1 LNNRVVFILILIGS
15 LLLPTWAKA
24 SPNPMKPTD
33 LTALSFYDQINLLWT
48 DNAPDEEGFIVERRS
63 GIDPFKEIAS
73 LSRDTTF
80 YLDMKLAP
88 RKTYYY
94 RVKAFHSLSE
104 SDYSNEAFATTDH
117 PPNQVNPPAAP
128 SDLVARVINGTNGL
142 TVELRWNDNSP
153 NEQGFKIERRV
164 PGYDFERIGET
175 LTDIRLFIDN
185 RVSFESRYIYRLLA
199 FNSKGE
205 SEYSNE
211 IMVETKKPAVDPAE
225 PTYEPPNPP
234 SDLKVEMINRVMY
247 FSWKDN
253 SDNEEGFRIYLSM
266 NDFENYAMHRQF
278 AKDTTSFEDGSLYI
292 PDMTFYIKVVA
303 FNQEG
308 ESVPSNEEMI
318 RIREQEEI
326 KTPEAPSDLKA
337 KEIYEQDVVLEWKDN
352 ADNETGFK
360 VERRRVSEGKF
371 SVVQDLPANLT
382 FYRDENLE
390 KGTVYFYRVYAYNQT
405 GSSASSNTLEVK
417 TKGSTVTPPPEKKK
431 MLIQLQIG
439 SLIMLVNEVETKM
452 DVTPTIYQGRTLL
465 PIRPVIEALGGTI
478 AFETHTKVITIQFE
492 SITIIMQLNVP
503 TAKVNNKTVPIDS
516 SNPAIKPMV
525 VPPGRTLI
533 PLRFVAENLGCQVD
547 WLATEKKILIQYE
560 W

>member
-1 LNNRVVFILILIGS
+1 MKKRVACLIFFVIFSLITT
-15 LLLPTWAKA
+15 LVKA
-24 SPNPMKPTD
+24 SPNPIKPTD
-33 LTALSFYDQINLLWT
+33 LVALAFYDQINLLWT

-80 YLDMKLAP
+80 YLDMRLAP

-94 RVKAFHSLSE
+94 RVKAFHSVSE
-104 SDYSNEAFATTDH
+104 SDYSNEAYATTDY
-117 PPNQVNPPAAP
+117 PPNQVTPPAAP
-128 SDLVARVINGTNGL
+128 TDLVARVVNGKNGV

-164 PGYDFERIGET
+164 PGYEFERIGET

-185 RVSFESRYIYRLLA
+185 KVSLESRYIYRLLA

-211 IMVETKKPAVDPAE
+211 VMVETKKPAVDPDNPSFE
-225 PTYEPPNPP
+225 VPKPPTE
-234 SDLKVEMINRVMY
+234 LKVEMINRVMY

-253 SDNEEGFRIYLSM
+253 SDNEDGFRIYLSM
-266 NDFENYAMHRQF
+266 HDFENYAMHRQF
-278 AKDTTSFEDGSLYI
+278 AKNTTSFEDGSLYI

-308 ESVPSNEEMI
+308 ESIPSNEEMI
-318 RIREQEEI
+318 RIRQQEEI
-326 KTPEAPSDLKA
+326 ITPEAPSDLKA
-337 KEIYEQDVVLEWKDN
+337 KEIYEQDIVLEWKDN

-360 VERRRVSEGKF
+360 VERRRASEGKF

-382 FYRDENLE
+382 FFRDENLE
-390 KGTVYFYRVYAYNQT
+390 KGTVYFYRVYAYNKA

-431 MLIQLQIG
+431 TLIQLQIG
-439 SLIMLVNEVETKM
+439 SLIMLVDGTEKKM

-478 AFETHTKVITIQFE
+478 AFETHTKVITIRFQ
-492 SITIIMQLNVP
+492 SITIIMQLNVS
-503 TAKVNNKTVPIDS
+503 TATVNGKTVSIDN
-516 SNPAIKPMV
+516 SNPSIKPMV

-547 WLATEKKILIQYE
+547 WVAADKKILIQYE